1 MKPFRHEMKKLLN
14 VLLTFLSAT
23 LALGQNATI
32 TGTVSALENG
42 KVEPQPFANVLL
54 KGSTTGA
61 STDLDGN
68 YRFQVA
74 PGMHTVVVSLVGY
87 VNQERS
93 VTLGPGESITLNF
106 ELKGEG
112 IEMETFEVVK
122 EKRRDTE
129 SAVLMETRNSEQVVN
144 GMGRQQIAKGQDRT
158 AGDVVKRIP
167 GVTMT
172 GDRFIMIRGLA
183 ERYNTVLLNDVIAPS
198 LEADKRSFSFDLI
211 PSGALDRI
219 MIHKTAAPELPGEF
233 AGGVIKVGT
242 LGVPEENETRLSY
255 STSFR
260 NGTTFKPF
268 ASSDGSP
275 TDALGFDNGFRQ
287 LPSAF
292 PATLNN
298 VTDPAQL
305 ASLGRSL
312 PNNWVANSGTAIP
325 DQRGTFLIA
334 RRFGKAEGAN
344 RYGTVTSVDYANTL
358 SAYTAENYNYNAY
371 DPVAQRSDTIY
382 SYRDRE
388 SIRNARVTVLSN
400 WTALLGRR
408 TKLEL
413 RNLFN
418 QLGEERTTERTGRD
432 LDGGFDVRNFAYRWQ
447 QRSIYSGQLHG
458 RHDLRNDRTVV
469 EWTAGYGLARGKEP
483 DYRRVRTTRPLNEAD
498 SDAPFQVQ
506 VPPTASTADA
516 GRYYSELSENVITGR
531 ADVEHALPQGQGNT
545 TVKLRG
551 GFFAERKDRDFSAR
565 WMSFARSNFAQF
577 DESLLYEGLDAVF
590 SDANINTTT
599 GFKLVEGTNP
609 SDRYTA
615 ANTLLA
621 GYLGGTVT
629 FGKLANVSG
638 GVRVEHNR
646 QELASATYNGGRVSV
661 DNPVLSVL
669 PSLNATYHTG
679 EDHLV
684 RLAASR
690 TVNRPEFRELAPFN
704 FYDFSTNTSLF
715 GNPDLRTAAIVNLDA
730 RWELYP
736 STTEVVSVGA
746 FYKDFTDPIEMFFV
760 SSTGGGTRTFSY
772 GNADHA
778 TSLGVEVEV
787 RRTLAFLSSPDG
799 GRRVGVTFNG
809 SLIQSRVD
817 LGGQAVGQKEERP
830 LMGQSPYVANA
841 GLYYELDARKLRA
854 SVLWNVF
861 GKRLYAVG
869 SDLFPDIYEMPRHS
883 LDATVMKGL
892 GEHFEVKLGVQDI
905 LNQRMLLV
913 QDSDADGEITP
924 VDERML
930 AFRRGTYFTAG
941 LSYRF

>member
-1 MKPFRHEMKKLLN
+1 MKKLLN
-14 VLLTFLSAT
+14 VLLISLTT
-23 LALGQNATI
+23 LMAHGQNATI
-32 TGTVSALENG
+32 TGTVTALENG
-42 KVEPQPFANVLL
+42 KAEPQPFTNVVI

-61 STDLDGN
+61 STDLDGQ

-74 PGMHTVVVSLVGY
+74 PGTHTVVVSLVGY
-87 VNQERS
+87 VNQERT
-93 VTLGPGESITLNF
+93 VTLAPGESITLDF
-106 ELKGEG
+106 ALKGEG
-112 IEMETFEVVK
+112 IEMRTFEITK

-129 SAVLMETRNSEQVVN
+129 SAVLMETRTSEQVVN

-183 ERYNTVLLNDVIAPS
+183 ERYNTVTLNDVIAPS
-198 LEADKRSFSFDLI
+198 LEADKRAFSFDLI

-233 AGGVIKVGT
+233 AGGVIKIGT
-242 LGVPEENETRLSY
+242 LGVPEQNETRFSY

-292 PATLNN
+292 PASLNTVN
-298 VTDPAQL
+298 NAEQL

-312 PNNWVANSGTAIP
+312 PNNWSANSSTAIP
-325 DQRGTFLIA
+325 DQRGSFLIA
-334 RRFGKAEGAN
+334 RRFGKEGGAN
-344 RYGTVTSVDYANTL
+344 SFGTVTSVDYANTL
-358 SAYTAENYNYNAY
+358 SAYTANNYNYNAF
-371 DPVAQRSDTIY
+371 DANTQRSDTIY
-382 SYRDRE
+382 AYKDRE

-400 WTALLGRR
+400 WTALLGSR
-408 TKLEL
+408 TKLEF

-458 RHDLRNDRTVV
+458 RHDLADDRTVV
-469 EWTAGYGLARGKEP
+469 EWTAGYGFAKGKEP
-483 DYRRVRTTRPLNEAD
+483 DYRRVRTTRPLDQAD
-498 SDAPFQVQ
+498 SDAPYQVQ

-516 GRYYSELSENVITGR
+516 GRYYSELNERVITAR
-531 ADVEHALPQGQGNT
+531 ADVEHALPQGGGDNT
-545 TVKLRG
+545 FKLRA

-577 DESLLYEGLDAVF
+577 DQDLLYAPLDEVF
-590 SDANINTTT
+590 SAANINTTN

-609 SDRYTA
+609 SDSYTA
-615 ANTLLA
+615 ANTLMA
-621 GYLGGTVT
+621 GYVGGSVG
-629 FGKLANVSG
+629 FGKLATVSG
-638 GVRVEHNR
+638 GVRVESNR
-646 QELASATYNGGRVSV
+646 QELTSATYNGGRVNV
-661 DNPVLSVL
+661 DNPVLSIL
-669 PSLNATYHTG
+669 PSLNASYNTG
-679 EDHLV
+679 EKSLV
-684 RLAASR
+684 RIAASS

-715 GNPDLRTAAIVNLDA
+715 GNPDLKTAKIMNLDG

-736 STTEVVSVGA
+736 STSEVFSVGA

-772 GNADHA
+772 GNAERA

-787 RRTLAFLSSPDG
+787 RRTLGFLTESAW
-799 GRRVGVTFNG
+799 GRRLGVTANA
-809 SLIQSRVD
+809 SLIRSRVD
-817 LGGQAVGQKEERP
+817 LGAQAVGQEQERP

-841 GLYYELDARKLRA
+841 GLYYEVAEEKLRVSA
-854 SVLWNVF
+854 LWNVF

-869 SDLFPDIYEMPRHS
+869 SDLFPNIYEMPRHS
-883 LDATVMKGL
+883 LDITATKGL
-892 GEHFEVKLGVQDI
+892 GEHFEVKLGVQDL
-905 LNQRMLLV
+905 LNQRTLLV
-913 QDSDADGEITP
+913 QDSDANGEITP
-924 VDERML
+924 VDEQML
-930 AFRRGTYFTAG
+930 SFRRGSYFTAG

>member
-1 MKPFRHEMKKLLN
+1 MNPFQHAMKKLLN
-14 VLLTFLSAT
+14 VLLTFLTAT
-23 LALGQNATI
+23 VAFGQNATI

-42 KVEPQPFANVLL
+42 RVEPQPFANVVV

-61 STDLDGN
+61 STDLDGH
-68 YRFQVA
+68 YRFQVT
-74 PGMHTVVVSLVGY
+74 PGTHTVVVSLVGY
-87 VNQERS
+87 VNQERT
-93 VTLGPGESITLNF
+93 VTLAAGESIAIDFT
-106 ELKGEG
+106 LKGEG
-112 IEMETFEVVK
+112 IEMQTFEVVK
-122 EKRRDTE
+122 EKRHDTE

-183 ERYNTVLLNDVIAPS
+183 ERYNTVMLNDVLAPS
-198 LEADKRSFSFDLI
+198 LEADKRAFSFDLI

-242 LGVPEENETRLSY
+242 LGVPDENETRFSY

-268 ASSDGSP
+268 ASSQGSP

-287 LPSAF
+287 LPSGF
-292 PATLNN
+292 PSSLNA
-298 VTDPAQL
+298 VTDADKL
-305 ASLGRSL
+305 AGLGRSL
-312 PNNWVANSGTAIP
+312 PNNWVANSATAIP

-334 RRFGKAEGAN
+334 RRYGSPDGPN
-344 RYGTVTSVDYANTL
+344 RYGMVTSLDYSNTL
-358 SAYTAENYNYNAY
+358 TAYTASNYNYNAF

-382 SYRDRE
+382 SYKDRE

-400 WTALLGRR
+400 WSALLGKH
-408 TKLEL
+408 TKLEF

-418 QLGEERTTERTGRD
+418 QIGVERTTERTGRD

-458 RHDLRNDRTVV
+458 RHDLADERTVV
-469 EWTAGYGLARGKEP
+469 EWTAGYGFAKGKEP
-483 DYRRVRTTRPLNEAD
+483 DYRRVRTTRPLDQAD
-498 SDAPFQVQ
+498 SDAPYQVQ

-516 GRYYSELSENVITGR
+516 GRYYSELNERVITGR
-531 ADVEHALPQGQGNT
+531 ADVEHALDPGTGNT
-545 TVKLRG
+545 TVKLRAG
-551 GFFAERKDRDFSAR
+551 LFAERKDRDFSAR

-577 DESLLYEGLDAVF
+577 DQGLLYEGLDVVF

-621 GYLGGTVT
+621 GYAGATVA

-638 GVRVEHNR
+638 GVRVEDNR
-646 QELASATYNGGRVSV
+646 QQLTSATYNGGRVNV

-669 PSLNATYHTG
+669 PSLNASYNTG
-679 EDHLV
+679 EQSLV
-684 RLAASR
+684 RVAASR

-704 FYDFSTNTSLF
+704 FYDFSTNSSLF
-715 GNPDLRTAAIVNLDA
+715 GNPDLRTASILNLDA

-736 STTEVVSVGA
+736 STTEVFSVGA

-760 SSTGGGTRTFSY
+760 SSTGGGTRSFTY
-772 GNADHA
+772 GNADRA
-778 TSLGVEVEV
+778 TSMGVEVEA
-787 RRTLAFLSSPDG
+787 RRTLGFLTKADWG
-799 GRRVGVTFNG
+799 KRLGVTFNG
-809 SLIQSRVD
+809 SLIRSEVD
-817 LGGQAVGQKEERP
+817 LGARAVGQKQVRP
-830 LMGQSPYVANA
+830 MMGQSPYVANA
-841 GLYYELDARKLRA
+841 GLYYEVSEKRLRA
-854 SVLWNVF
+854 SLLWNVF

-869 SDLFPDIYEMPRHS
+869 SELFPDIYEMPRHS
-883 LDATVMKGL
+883 LDLTCSKGL
-892 GEHFEVKLGVQDI
+892 GEHFDVKVGVQDI
-905 LNQRMLLV
+905 LNQRTLLV
-913 QDSDADGEITP
+913 QDSDANGEITP
-924 VDERML
+924 VDEQML
-930 AFRRGTYFTAG
+930 SFRRGTYFSAG
-941 LSYRF
+941 VSYRF

>member
-1 MKPFRHEMKKLLN
+1 MKKLLN
-14 VLLTFLSAT
+14 ILLTFLTAT
-23 LALGQNATI
+23 LAHGQNATI
-32 TGTVSALENG
+32 TGTVTARENG
-42 KVEPQPFANVLL
+42 AVEPQPFANVVI

-68 YRFQVA
+68 FRFQVA
-74 PGMHTVVVSLVGY
+74 PGTHTVVVSLVGY
-87 VNQERS
+87 VNQERT
-93 VTLGPGESITLNF
+93 VTLGAGQSIALDF

-112 IEMETFEVVK
+112 IEMQTFEVVK

-183 ERYNTVLLNDVIAPS
+183 ERYNTVMLNDVIAPS
-198 LEADKRSFSFDLI
+198 LEADKRAFSFDLI

-233 AGGVIKVGT
+233 AGGVIKIGT
-242 LGVPEENETRLSY
+242 LGVPEENETRFSY

-268 ASSDGSP
+268 ASSQGSP

-287 LPSAF
+287 LPGNF
-292 PATLNN
+292 PGTLTT
-298 VTDPAQL
+298 VTDADKL
-305 ASLGRSL
+305 AGYGRSL
-312 PNNWVANSGTAIP
+312 PNNWVARNSTAIP

-334 RRFGKAEGAN
+334 RRFGKEGGAN
-344 RYGTVTSVDYANTL
+344 RFGTVTSVDYANTL
-358 SAYTAENYNYNAY
+358 TAYTASNYNYNAF

-382 SYRDRE
+382 SYKDRE

-400 WTALLGRR
+400 WSALLGKR
-408 TKLEL
+408 TKLEF

-418 QLGEERTTERTGRD
+418 QIGEERTTERTGRD

-458 RHDLRNDRTVV
+458 RHDLANDRTIV
-469 EWTAGYGLARGKEP
+469 EWTAGYGFAKGKEP
-483 DYRRVRTTRPLNEAD
+483 DYRRVRTTRPLDQAD
-498 SDAPFQVQ
+498 SDAPYQVQ

-516 GRYYSELSENVITGR
+516 GRYYSELNERVITGR
-531 ADVEHALPQGQGNT
+531 ADVEHALPQGAGNT
-545 TVKLRG
+545 TVKLRAG
-551 GFFAERKDRDFSAR
+551 LFAERKDRDFSAR

-577 DESLLYEGLDAVF
+577 DQSLLYQGLDVVF
-590 SDANINTTT
+590 SDAHINTTT

-621 GYLGGTVT
+621 GYAGATMA
-629 FGKLANVSG
+629 FGKLATVSG
-638 GVRVEHNR
+638 GVRVEDNR
-646 QELASATYNGGRVSV
+646 QQLTSATYNGGRVNV

-669 PSLNATYHTG
+669 PSLNASYNTG
-679 EDHLV
+679 EKSLV
-684 RLAASR
+684 RVAASR

-704 FYDFSTNTSLF
+704 FYDFSTNSSLF
-715 GNPDLRTAAIVNLDA
+715 GNPDLRTARITNLDA

-736 STTEVVSVGA
+736 STTEVLSVGA
-746 FYKDFTDPIEMFFV
+746 FYKDFADPIEMFFV
-760 SSTGGGTRTFSY
+760 SSTGGGTRSFSY
-772 GNADHA
+772 GNADRA
-778 TSLGVEVEV
+778 TSVGVEVEL
-787 RRTLAFLSSPDG
+787 RRTLTFLTKADWG
-799 GRRVGVTFNG
+799 KRLGITFNG
-809 SLIQSRVD
+809 SLIRSEVD
-817 LGGQAVGQKEERP
+817 LGDRAVGQKQVRP
-830 LMGQSPYVANA
+830 MMGQSPYVANA
-841 GLYYELDARKLRA
+841 GLYYEVSEQKLRA

-869 SDLFPDIYEMPRHS
+869 SDLFPDIYEMPRNS
-883 LDATVMKGL
+883 LDLTCTKGL
-892 GEHFEVKLGVQDI
+892 GDHFDVKLGVQDI

-913 QDSDADGEITP
+913 QDSDGNGKITP
-924 VDERML
+924 VDEQML
-930 AFRRGTYFTAG
+930 SFRRGTYFSAG
-941 LSYRF
+941 VSYRF